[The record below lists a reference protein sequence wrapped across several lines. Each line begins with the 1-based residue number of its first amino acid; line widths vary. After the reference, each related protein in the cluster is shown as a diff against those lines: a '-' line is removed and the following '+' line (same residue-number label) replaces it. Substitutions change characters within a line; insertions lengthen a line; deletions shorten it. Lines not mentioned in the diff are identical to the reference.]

1 MISHGLQNHP
11 YFAIAQP
18 PSFVIP
24 EANAEGQCV
33 VEIKDPKT
41 GEVIKTEFIDIWRIS
56 VDELLPAKAFCKLVY
71 GIDPDKLV
79 KVLAKRFPEIEE
91 KQTIHFLLLKKL

>member
-1 MISHGLQNHP
+1 MIIHGLQNHP

-24 EANAEGQCV
+24 EANAEGLRI
-33 VEIKDPKT
+33 VEMKDPKST
-41 GEVIKTEFIDIWRIS
+41 EVIKAEFVDIWRLKIT
-56 VDELLPAKAFCKLVY
+56 ELLTAKAFCKLVY